1 MEQHPRELLSSG
13 RGSRVSK
20 WQVMMELG
28 QAGPRQCPGSAQ
40 LNGRASEVE
49 GMWGRGKV
57 FLLGRFSGEQKGLKF
72 SQRLL
77 FTSLKGFLANMVSW
91 ISVRELASSESYP
104 LSSEVQIGDLG
115 ACLL

>member
-1 MEQHPRELLSSG
+1 M
-13 RGSRVSK
+13 
-20 WQVMMELG
+20 
-28 QAGPRQCPGSAQ
+28 
-40 LNGRASEVE
+40 E
-49 GMWGRGKV
+49 GMWCRGKV

-77 FTSLKGFLANMVSW
+77 FTSLKGFLANMASW